1 MPLKESIKIILA
13 DSQYITSMGLRYLL
27 SQSADLEVVDV
38 VGNRDDLLTSIQSNH
53 PDLVILDYD
62 QPDSFSLEDI
72 PSVIEQCPDTHVL
85 IISSDDAKQNIRQTI
100 HYGIKGFLT
109 KKCREDELHNAIQT
123 ILNGGKFFCD
133 RVLNIIM
140 SDFEEEDDKSKAYE
154 QLTDREKEVVQLVA
168 DGLTTKQIA
177 KKLYLSPHTVS
188 THRKNA
194 LKKLEISSVPELIKF
209 VIHKEL
215 KKL

>member
-1 MPLKESIKIILA
+1 LKESIKIILA

-27 SQSADLEVVDV
+27 SQSENLEVVDV
-38 VGNRDDLLTSIQSNH
+38 VGNRVDLLTSIQDNH

-62 QPDSFSLEDI
+62 QPDSFGLEDI
-72 PSVIEQCPDTHVL
+72 PTIIKKCPETHVL

-100 HYGIKGFLT
+100 RYGIKGFLT

-123 ILNGGKFFCD
+123 ILKGGKFFCD

-140 SDFEEEDDKSKAYE
+140 ADLEEQDDTSKAFE
-154 QLTDREKEVVQLVA
+154 QLTEREREIVLLVA

-177 KKLYLSPHTVS
+177 EKLFLSPHTVS

-194 LKKLEISSVPELIKF
+194 LKKLKVSSVPELIKF
-209 VIHKEL
+209 VIHEEL